1 MKTPKFAAIAFFALA
16 LVAAGGLAA
25 ANGFIQSP
33 ELLDKIQVG
42 VTTAQQVT
50 EILGPPSRVQQF
62 SRRGVEAWQYWVRD
76 SKHNAE
82 ISIEIDSKG
91 VVSNIERIVR
101 YGP

>member
-1 MKTPKFAAIAFFALA
+1 MRVPNFAAIAFFAFS
-16 LVAAGGLAA
+16 LVTAGGLAA
-25 ANGFIQSP
+25 ADGFIKSP
-33 ELLDKIQVG
+33 GLLDKIQVG

-62 SRRGVEAWQYWVRD
+62 SRRGVEAWEYWIRD

-91 VVSNIERIVR
+91 VVSNVQRIVR